1 MHKGVS
7 AGRSQF
13 VFVSVKYKYKYKYK
27 YQKSKVPKM
36 KNTAGKFASKRQK
49 CTRGGQVVDR
59 KQDESV
65 GYQIYQI
72 SKQIYLIYFIIPG

>member
-1 MHKGVS
+1 MSEVLNVGVMNVGQS
-7 AGRSQF
+7 
-13 VFVSVKYKYKYKYK
+13 
-27 YQKSKVPKM
+27 
-36 KNTAGKFASKRQK
+36 KFATTRQE